1 MFDPCKKNHQL
12 CSALFNLYNLSW
24 WEHYYDWQYLS
35 WNNISQCFNIFH
47 WGLSSNVSFYQEV
60 APCST
65 NGCVC
70 PLLTVPQLSLCHN
83 MLFKGFSLFTAQ
95 QFSCF
100 GSPTSNLS
108 AADGWCSFEMVS
120 QRSRHSDFM
129 YFVYQ
134 VTFIYIY
141 STLYNT
147 YFFKAAF
154 TVMNTNCLCCK
165 IHQLWNDFNLSF
177 KEDNSALMT

>member
-1 MFDPCKKNHQL
+1 MIGNICL
-12 CSALFNLYNLSW
+12 
-24 WEHYYDWQYLS
+24 EIIYLS
-35 WNNISQCFNIFH
+35 VSISFTEVCLAMFH
-47 WGLSSNVSFYQEV
+47 STRRWQWW
-60 APCST
+60 CST

-120 QRSRHSDFM
+120 QRSRHSDLM

-165 IHQLWNDFNLSF
+165 IHQL
-177 KEDNSALMT
+177 